1 MKKLSLIV
9 ALAVVL
15 TIGGVFATWTYP
27 GATVAPDSE
36 TIGVTIETSTSGAD
50 VFDVNNTMAIS
61 VDPTS
66 NTDYTAKITK
76 SGNIVITL
84 DPATGSRVAAGETMT
99 VAWTATLGNVGSYDG
114 APVFDNTAV
123 GSGTLTFTNSDY
135 EETIGNDKITI
146 ALADT
151 FVWDSKTKYDKVSL
165 TGCTITITFGTPS
178 YS

>member
-36 TIGVTIETSTSGAD
+36 TIGVTIESATSGAD
-50 VFDVNNTMAIS
+50 TFNVNNTMAIS

-84 DPATGSRVAAGETMT
+84 DPATGSRVAAGETT
-99 VAWTATLGNVGSYDG
+99 VVAKLKKGDAK
-114 APVFDNTAV
+114 AV
-123 GSGTLTFTNSDY
+123 KAKLAVTVVAKEEEKVEDA
-135 EETIGNDKITI
+135 EETDEKEEKKE
-146 ALADT
+146 D
-151 FVWDSKTKYDKVSL
+151 
-165 TGCTITITFGTPS
+165 
-178 YS
+178 